1 MRRLLRLVAVFLA
14 VAVALPALAA
24 DLRVRF
30 IDVGQGDGILILS
43 PDHKAV
49 LVDAGPPEA
58 STAVL
63 AALRAE
69 HVSHLDLVIATHA
82 HLDHIG
88 GMVKVLKQVPT
99 RFYMDPGFPYGSSA
113 YKRLLKYLEA
123 HHVPVRTARRGRTIN
138 LGGGAVLHL
147 LAPQMPFFHDTRS
160 DPNANS
166 VVGRLTYGKVSILLT
181 GDAEAPTEARLVKGG
196 GLKSTVLKVCH
207 HGSRYSSTPAFLA
220 AVKPKIAV
228 ISVGVHNRYGHPSK
242 QTIRRLEAVGAKVY
256 RTDLDGTVVFSTDG
270 KTWKVTTS
278 KRRDAD
284 DGLRAERV
292 RTRARS
298 VVQ

>member
-1 MRRLLRLVAVFLA
+1 MRRLLRLVAVALA
-14 VAVALPALAA
+14 VLITLPALAA

-30 IDVGQGDGILILS
+30 IDVGQGDGILIVS

-58 STAVL
+58 WKAVV

-69 HVSHLDLVIATHA
+69 HVSRLDLVIATHA

-88 GMVKVLKQVPT
+88 GMVKVLEHVPT
-99 RFYMDPGFPYGSSA
+99 RFYMDPGFPYASSA
-113 YKRLLKYLEA
+113 YRRLLEYLEA

-147 LAPQMPFFHDTRS
+147 LAPELPFFHDTRS

-181 GDAEAPTEARLVKGG
+181 GDAEAPTEQRLVKGG

-207 HGSRYSSTPAFLA
+207 HGSQYSSTPAFLA
-220 AVKPKIAV
+220 AVKPKVAV
-228 ISVGVHNRYGHPSK
+228 ISVGVHNRYGHPSPR
-242 QTIRRLEAVGAKVY
+242 TLRRLRAVGARVY
-256 RTDLDGTVVFSTDG
+256 RTDLDGTVLFVTDG
-270 KTWKVTTS
+270 HTWKVTTT
-278 KRRDAD
+278 RQRDD
-284 DGLRAERV
+284 DAPRAERV
-292 RTRARS
+292 RKGARS